1 MVLIGIDPYP
11 NDRRKWCIMVT
22 PGVSLFFFQDST
34 FRSFF
39 GVAISFIPISIII
52 RMPLCGDI
60 HVLLSP
66 VDSDI
71 DIRKTHCFPL
81 GT

>member
-1 MVLIGIDPYP
+1 MGISQNNPEMIDE
-11 NDRRKWCIMVT
+11 NAVSWCITV
-22 PGVSLFFFQDST
+22 FFFQDSA
-34 FRSFF
+34 FLSFF

>member
-1 MVLIGIDPYP
+1 MLYH
-11 NDRRKWCIMVT
+11 
-22 PGVSLFFFQDST
+22 GVSLFFFFQDSA
-34 FRSFF
+34 FLSFF